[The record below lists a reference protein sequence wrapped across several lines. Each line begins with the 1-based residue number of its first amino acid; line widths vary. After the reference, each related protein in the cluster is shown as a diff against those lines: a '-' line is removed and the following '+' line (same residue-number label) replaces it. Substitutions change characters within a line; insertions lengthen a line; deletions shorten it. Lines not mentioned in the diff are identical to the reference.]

1 MHPLSASSE
10 DLHRAKFAHVLG
22 NPVSHSLSPRL
33 HNAAYAYLD
42 LPFQYSAI
50 EADESEC
57 LELINKLRDGEVFGL
72 SFTMPFKEVAFASA
86 EVRSQLV
93 DKSRSANTMVY
104 RRGELTAENTD
115 VYGITQTLIRA
126 AANFDEPWTVIG
138 TGATARSAI
147 CALQELGVANISVVG
162 RNESRL
168 NDLVDLYGV
177 TPNYEIK
184 ISESNL
190 ISTIPMS
197 AQSEMSDFVV
207 GTKFLLDVTY
217 GSTKSH
223 FSRLVNH
230 NGGRVISGVEM
241 LVHQAVMQ
249 IEIMT
254 GQSIPAEILFAALPN

>member
-1 MHPLSASSE
+1 MHPYSASSV

-50 EADESEC
+50 EAGESQC
-57 LELINKLRDGEVFGL
+57 LELISKLRDGEVFGL
-72 SFTMPFKEVAFASA
+72 SFTMPFKEIAFAAA
-86 EVRSQLV
+86 EIRSPLV

-115 VYGITQTLIRA
+115 VYGITQTLFRA
-126 AANFDEPWTVIG
+126 AANLDEPWIVIG

-147 CALQELGVANISVVG
+147 CALQDLGVVDISVVG
-162 RNESRL
+162 RNKDRL
-168 NDLVDLYGV
+168 NGLVDIYGV

-184 ISESNL
+184 TSKSNL

-197 AQSEMSDFVV
+197 AQSEMSGLVV
-207 GTKFLLDVTY
+207 GTKFLLDVAY

-223 FSRLVNH
+223 FSQRVSN
-230 NGGRVISGVEM
+230 NGGTVISGIDM

-254 GQSIPAEILFAALPN
+254 GHSIPAEILFAALPN